1 MAVKTWNKL
10 PTGYKRKEINMKT
23 EDGKV
28 VFDADE
34 QAEVDRIVGDR
45 LSREKSK
52 YADYDD
58 LAEIAKELE
67 DFNYTG
73 TPAEKKAAIKAYKE
87 SLREQ
92 SSYQE
97 EIEHAA
103 NDGEIPDE
111 KVINAL
117 AKKFGTTADKV
128 ERAIKKSIEA
138 DEAADRKQ
146 KDDEAWNKQVKDFEE
161 KYENIDIAKLAEDK
175 KFIKFAKGKG
185 MPLTEMYE
193 EYLDFLGD
201 SEKEFTA
208 KIQSNIDRSTSSGK
222 QKGDALGGT
231 YGLSADEQELAK
243 ENGMTLKEFYERK
256 RK

>member
-1 MAVKTWNKL
+1 
-10 PTGYKRKEINMKT
+10 MKD
-23 EDGKV
+23 ENGKV
-28 VFDADE
+28 VFDEAE
-34 QAEVDRIVGDR
+34 QSEVNRIVGER
-45 LSREKSK
+45 LARVKSDK
-52 YADYDD
+52 PEDYDD
-58 LAEIAKELE
+58 LQEIAKDLE
-67 DFNYTG
+67 EFGYSG

-87 SLREQ
+87 SLKAQ
-92 SSYQE
+92 SNYQE
-97 EIEHAA
+97 EIEQYA

-128 ERAIKKSIEA
+128 EKAMKKVISL
-138 DEAADRKQ
+138 DEAEEKKQ
-146 KDDEAWNKQVKDFEE
+146 KDDESWNKQVTDFET
-161 KYENIDIAKLAEDK
+161 KYESIDVGKLADDK

-185 MPLTEMYE
+185 MPLVEVYE
-193 EYLDFLGD
+193 EYLEFLGD

-243 ENGMTLKEFYERK
+243 ENGMSYKDFSERK
-256 RK
+256 NRRSV

>member
-1 MAVKTWNKL
+1 
-10 PTGYKRKEINMKT
+10 MKD
-23 EDGKV
+23 ENGKI

-34 QAEVDRIVGDR
+34 QAEVNRIVGER
-45 LSREKSK
+45 LARVKSDK
-52 YADYDD
+52 PEDYED
-58 LAEIAKELE
+58 LQEIAKDLE
-67 DFNYTG
+67 EFGYTG

-87 SLREQ
+87 SLKGQQQ

-103 NDGEIPDE
+103 GDGEIPDE

-117 AKKFGTTADKV
+117 AKKFGVPAEKV
-128 ERAIKKSIEA
+128 EKAIKKVISLDEAEEQKQKA
-138 DEAADRKQ
+138 DES
-146 KDDEAWNKQVKDFEE
+146 WNKQVKDFEE
-161 KYENIDIAKLAEDK
+161 KYENISVEKLAQDQ

-185 MPLTEMYE
+185 LPLVELYE
-193 EYLDFLGD
+193 DYIEFLGD

-231 YGLSADEQELAK
+231 YGLNDKQQALAK
-243 ENGMTLKEFYERK
+243 ENGMTNKEYAEGLQLIK
-256 RK
+256 K

>member
-1 MAVKTWNKL
+1 
-10 PTGYKRKEINMKT
+10 MKT
-23 EDGKV
+23 EDGKI
-28 VFDADE
+28 VFDEEE
-34 QAEVDRIVGDR
+34 QAKVDEIVADR
-45 LSREKSK
+45 LTREKSK
-52 YADYDD
+52 YADYND
-58 LAEIAKELE
+58 LKEIESELE
-67 DFNYTG
+67 EFGYTG
-73 TPAEKKAAIKAYKE
+73 TPAEKKAAIKAHKE
-87 SLREQ
+87 SLKEQ
-92 SSYQE
+92 QQPSYQE

-161 KYENIDIAKLAEDK
+161 KYESIDIAKLAEDK
-175 KFIKFAKGKG
+175 KFIKFAKGKD

>member
-1 MAVKTWNKL
+1 MRDEN
-10 PTGYKRKEINMKT
+10 
-23 EDGKV
+23 GKI
-28 VFDADE
+28 VFDVDE
-34 QAEVDRIVGDR
+34 QQEIDRIVGDR

-58 LAEIAKELE
+58 MKGVAEALE
-67 DFNYTG
+67 DFEAYAG
-73 TPAEKKAAIKAYKE
+73 LSAAEKKNLLKE
-87 SLREQ
+87 TAENIRKQSVSQQ

-103 NDGEIPDE
+103 GDGEIPDE

-117 AKKFGTTADKV
+117 AKKFGVPAEKV
-128 ERAIKKSIEA
+128 EKAIKKVISL
-138 DEAADRKQ
+138 DEAEEQKQ
-146 KDDEAWNKQVKDFEE
+146 KADEAWNKQVKNFEE
-161 KYENIDIAKLAEDK
+161 KYENISVEKLAQDQ

-185 MPLTEMYE
+185 LPLVELYE
-193 EYLDFLGD
+193 DYLEFLGD

-231 YGLSADEQELAK
+231 YGLNDKQQALAK
-243 ENGMTLKEFYERK
+243 ENSMTNKEYAEGLQLIK
-256 RK
+256 K

>member
-1 MAVKTWNKL
+1 
-10 PTGYKRKEINMKT
+10 MKT
-23 EDGKV
+23 EDGKI

-34 QAEVDRIVGDR
+34 QMEIDRIVGDR
-45 LSREKSK
+45 LTRERSK

-58 LAEIAKELE
+58 LKEIEKELE
-67 DFNYTG
+67 EFNFTG

-92 SSYQE
+92 QQSSYQE
-97 EIEHAA
+97 EIEQAA
-103 NDGEIPDE
+103 GDGEIPDE

-117 AKKFGTTADKV
+117 AKKFGVSADKV

-138 DEAADRKQ
+138 DEAADKKQ

>member
-1 MAVKTWNKL
+1 MIK
-10 PTGYKRKEINMKT
+10 
-23 EDGKV
+23 EDGTV
-28 VFDADE
+28 VFEGAEQDE
-34 QAEVDRIVGDR
+34 LNRIIGERVAR
-45 LSREKSK
+45 VKSEKPS
-52 YADYDD
+52 DYDD
-58 LAEIAKELE
+58 LQEIAKELE
-67 DFNYTG
+67 EFGYAG

-117 AKKFGTTADKV
+117 AKKFGVSADKI
-128 ERAIKKSIEA
+128 EKAIKKSIEA
-138 DEAADRKQ
+138 DEAAEKKQ

-185 MPLTEMYE
+185 APLTEMYE